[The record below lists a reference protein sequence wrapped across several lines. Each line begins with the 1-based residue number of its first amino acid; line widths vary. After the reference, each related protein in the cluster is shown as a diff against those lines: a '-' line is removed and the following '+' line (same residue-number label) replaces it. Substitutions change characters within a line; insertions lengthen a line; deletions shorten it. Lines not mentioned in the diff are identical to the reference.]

1 MVPKGNK
8 KRKKNR
14 ITGRIDANREGCSV
28 PSLSKVEC
36 LEIRGILLGPLLEL
50 AEPPVE
56 DVRGHHQ
63 LAAVGAAERLHEVE
77 QVLAD
82 AERDALGAL
91 PVGGR
96 RERRRVLHGD
106 AELGGAEGGLRF
118 VAGLREREARGGA
131 ARSERVE
138 EREGAVGGGREVD
151 GDGRPRRERG
161 GGGREQEDDGGA
173 RGGGEGERGEVERP
187 GVGRHLREGGGV
199 EREAVVREDDA
210 EHGGGGGGE
219 LAGAMAAAAWIAG
232 RGLIRGENGGF

>member
-91 PVGGR
+91 PVGGGGSAAASSTATPSLAGPR
-96 RERRRVLHGD
+96 G
-106 AELGGAEGGLRF
+106 LGSSPASGSGGSR
-118 VAGLREREARGGA
+118 RGGRA
-131 ARSERVE
+131 ERAE
-138 EREGAVGGGREVD
+138 EREGAVGGGLEVD
-151 GDGRPRRERG
+151 GDGLPGGSARRRPGAGRRRRSA
-161 GGGREQEDDGGA
+161 GR
-173 RGGGEGERGEVERP
+173 RRGERGEVERP